1 VDPLVRAKGAIGL
14 RSAIVP
20 KLQTTLAL
28 WRLDVA
34 SELLFVGDAGT
45 TEPSRPNRRSGL
57 EWANWWTPRDWLTI
71 DADFAWSRARFNN
84 DDPAGNRIPGAIEKT
99 VSVGV
104 SVDNL
109 NRWFGGLRLRR
120 FGARPLIEDNSVHS
134 PPSTLVNL
142 RVGYRF
148 DRQLKLTLDVLNLFD
163 RKVSDIDYWYESRV
177 TPDSAAAFGLPAE
190 PRTLRLAL
198 QAGF

>member
-71 DADFAWSRARFNN
+71 DGKRSL
-84 DDPAGNRIPGAIEKT
+84 DD
-99 VSVGV
+99 V
-104 SVDNL
+104 
-109 NRWFGGLRLRR
+109 
-120 FGARPLIEDNSVHS
+120 
-134 PPSTLVNL
+134 
-142 RVGYRF
+142 
-148 DRQLKLTLDVLNLFD
+148 
-163 RKVSDIDYWYESRV
+163 
-177 TPDSAAAFGLPAE
+177 
-190 PRTLRLAL
+190 
-198 QAGF
+198 